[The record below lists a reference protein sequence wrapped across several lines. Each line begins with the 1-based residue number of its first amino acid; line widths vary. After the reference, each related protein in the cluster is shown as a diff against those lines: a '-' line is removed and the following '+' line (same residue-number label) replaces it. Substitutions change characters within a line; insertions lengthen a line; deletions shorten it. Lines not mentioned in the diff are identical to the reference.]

1 MPCHD
6 ILVAT
11 KIKEATLER
20 IFATESMWKYW
31 QQSTGLIVPQAFSAS
46 VGANNAL
53 MLTGFYS
60 VGQSVQDA
68 VSERYQQTYVAQQ
81 IFAGLAADGYEMHAD
96 VSPEHENTWVIT
108 ARDVAR
114 NATIGVTVFK
124 DLSFEIDFLDALH
137 DDSVW
142 LAGGE
147 FGRVLEYLKIMG
159 LSVEIIKQD
168 IDDEARR
175 QIMESAGVL
184 A

>member
-11 KIKEATLER
+11 KIKEATIER
-20 IFATESMWKYW
+20 IIATETMWQYW
-31 QQSTGLIVPQAFSAS
+31 QQATGLVVPQAFTAM
-46 VGANNAL
+46 VGASNSL
-53 MLTGFYS
+53 MLTGLYS
-60 VGQSVQDA
+60 VDKTMQDA

-81 IFAGLAADGYEMHAD
+81 IYAGLAADGYEMFAD

-108 ARDVAR
+108 ARDAVR
-114 NATIGVTVFK
+114 NATIGVTVYR

-147 FGRVLEYLKIMG
+147 FGRVLVYLQAMG
-159 LSVEIIKQD
+159 LEVEVVKQD

-175 QIMESAGVL
+175 QLLESAGVL